1 MQSDLYNGD
10 GKEIV
15 MPNVLP
21 ENSVCINEKYISTIW
36 YLYLQKSIYKTKT
49 Q

>member
-1 MQSDLYNGD
+1 MKYAFQEIFLQSDLYNGD

-21 ENSVCINEKYISTIW
+21 ENSVCINEKYISTI
-36 YLYLQKSIYKTKT
+36 
-49 Q
+49 